1 MGRKKAVRMTERCVL
16 EGKEYGALD
25 DRESKDISNQLMA
38 YCKDFIRS
46 LSSVSLC
53 SICCPFNKYYV
64 EDANSSPKISLEKD
78 ENIIKKAMNYVS
90 NDENRIGVNLFI
102 SVKIYLGL
110 LASLPP

>member
-1 MGRKKAVRMTERCVL
+1 
-16 EGKEYGALD
+16 
-25 DRESKDISNQLMA
+25 MA

-90 NDENRIGVNLFI
+90 NDENREFWAKSNPNWIAELSELKSIELF
-102 SVKIYLGL
+102 S
-110 LASLPP
+110 